1 MCCALVLLLDIYM
14 YNGRVSNEW
23 KLIWYDITDYN
34 TVNIF
39 QSL

>member
-1 MCCALVLLLDIYM
+1 MV
-14 YNGRVSNEW
+14 N
-23 KLIWYDITDYN
+23 ITVNN

>member
-1 MCCALVLLLDIYM
+1 MNMGQY
-14 YNGRVSNEW
+14 YSN
-23 KLIWYDITDYN
+23 N